1 MSNTVRLG
9 FLMKILDR
17 KDAINHHKDAINR
30 RQDERL
36 IIVETAIH
44 RVSCLNRTV
53 LGDEGEFCICASGLL
68 NGFGENI

>member
-1 MSNTVRLG
+1 
-9 FLMKILDR
+9 MKIPNH
-17 KDAINHHKDAINR
+17 KDAINHHKNAINR

-53 LGDEGEFCICASGLL
+53 LGDKEGEKGLP
-68 NGFGENI
+68 IIA

>member
-1 MSNTVRLG
+1 
-9 FLMKILDR
+9 MKILDR
-17 KDAINHHKDAINR
+17 KDPINR

-53 LGDEGEFCICASGLL
+53 LPYTQL
-68 NGFGENI
+68 NCPNNVSTLAL